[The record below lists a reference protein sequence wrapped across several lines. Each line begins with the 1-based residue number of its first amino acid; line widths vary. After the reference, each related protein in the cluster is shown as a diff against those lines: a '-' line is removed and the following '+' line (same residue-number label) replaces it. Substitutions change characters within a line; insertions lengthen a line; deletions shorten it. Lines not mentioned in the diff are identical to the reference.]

1 MTEDATPPAKMTFS
15 QRKTQAIVGGLNL
28 LRKYS
33 DELMIEPAHDELF
46 AGFNGLDE
54 KMTEPDKKQMEEWGW
69 HDENDDS
76 FSIFT

>member
-1 MTEDATPPAKMTFS
+1 
-15 QRKTQAIVGGLNL
+15 
-28 LRKYS
+28 
-33 DELMIEPAHDELF
+33 MIEPAHDELF